1 MPRFYKT
8 GLDEHALTERAFQ
21 TKTSSRKYAW
31 GGGMEDKQLD
41 VLAVY
46 WHKDE
51 GEQCVG
57 RDRSTERK
65 EQRGRQFVEGIS

>member
-1 MPRFYKT
+1 M
-8 GLDEHALTERAFQ
+8 LLQFQ

-31 GGGMEDKQLD
+31 GGMEDKQLD

-51 GEQCVG
+51 GEQSVW
-57 RDRSTERK
+57 RDRSRERQEK
-65 EQRGRQFVEGIS
+65 RRRPFQEGISKG

>member
-31 GGGMEDKQLD
+31 GGGWKTSSWTYSPCTGIRTKESN
-41 VLAVY
+41 VWGAT
-46 WHKDE
+46 
-51 GEQCVG
+51 
-57 RDRSTERK
+57 DRR
-65 EQRGRQFVEGIS
+65 RGKSKGGDNL

>member
-1 MPRFYKT
+1 MSMLLQRGRSKPRRVL
-8 GLDEHALTERAFQ
+8 GSMHG
-21 TKTSSRKYAW
+21 

-57 RDRSTERK
+57 RDRSTERQ

>member
-1 MPRFYKT
+1 MSMLLQRGRSKPRRVL
-8 GLDEHALTERAFQ
+8 GSMH
-21 TKTSSRKYAW
+21 

-57 RDRSTERK
+57 RDRSTERQ

>member
-8 GLDEHALTERAFQ
+8 GLDEHALTVPNQDEF
-21 TKTSSRKYAW
+21 SEVCM

-46 WHKDE
+46 WHKDD
-51 GEQCVG
+51 GEKCVG